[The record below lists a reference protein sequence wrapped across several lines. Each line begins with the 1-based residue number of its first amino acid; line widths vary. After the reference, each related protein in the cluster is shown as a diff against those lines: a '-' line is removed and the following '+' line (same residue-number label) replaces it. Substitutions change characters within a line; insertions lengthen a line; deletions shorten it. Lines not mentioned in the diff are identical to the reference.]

1 MHSVSKKQVGINLG
15 EADQVHECEWTRR
28 KILKVISA
36 AGVGSAVFGRALLA
50 QVVERGTVTEEMI
63 RQAEWIT
70 GMEFSDQER
79 ELMRRRV
86 SGNLGRYAQLR
97 EVPLDPEVRPALAF
111 NPAPWAPNAAR
122 GPRGAVEMTESAA
135 GRRPDSSEDLA
146 FATVT
151 ELAALVRTRQVSSVE
166 LTRLY
171 LDRLRR
177 YDPVLHCVI
186 TYTDELALN
195 QAEKADREIAAGRY
209 RGPLHGIPWGAK
221 DNLAVPGYRTTWGAM
236 PYRDQVL
243 SQKATVAA
251 RLEEAGAV
259 LVAKL
264 AKGAFGGDVWFGG
277 QTRNPWNPERG
288 TGGSSAGSAAATA
301 AGLVGFSIG
310 TEGRGSIVWPSRNCG
325 VTGLRPTFGRV
336 SLYGTAP
343 GGWSTRKVGPIARSV
358 EDCALVL
365 HAIHGADGLDPSA
378 VDRPFHWPLRRDVRS
393 LRVGYVESLFES
405 DRTESSDPEE
415 VKAAQR
421 EWQQLNWRTLEVLR
435 ELGIELIPISLPN
448 RYPVGPA
455 LGLILNAETAT
466 GFDELTRSGRD
477 DLLVRPNAGLLG
489 DQLIPAVEYIRA
501 NRIRTLVMEEMER
514 LMSDVDVYVSPSGTS
529 DSDINHTNLAGYPA
543 VVLPNGY
550 GFRSLPQSSGVNGIM
565 FTGKLYGETELL
577 ALAHA
582 YQQATD
588 FHLQRPPL
596 QNP

>member
-1 MHSVSKKQVGINLG
+1 MDSVSKEQVRINLG
-15 EADQVHECEWTRR
+15 EVDQFPEREWTRR

-36 AGVGSAVFGRALLA
+36 AGVGSAVFGGALLA
-50 QVVERGTVTEEMI
+50 LAAEKGKVTEEMI

-79 ELMRRRV
+79 KLMLEGVNRK
-86 SGNLGRYAQLR
+86 LDQYAELR
-97 EVPLDPEVRPALAF
+97 EVPLDPGVPPALAF
-111 NPAPWAPNAAR
+111 DPAPWAGNAAR
-122 GPRGAVEMTESAA
+122 GPKGAVEISESAA
-135 GRRPDSSEDLA
+135 RRRPDSSEDLA

-171 LDRLRR
+171 LERLRR

-186 TYTDELALN
+186 TYTEELAFK

-236 PYRDQVL
+236 PYKDQVL

-264 AKGAFGGDVWFGG
+264 SKGAFGGDVWFGG

-288 TGGSSAGSAAATA
+288 SGGSSAGSAAATA

-310 TEGRGSIVWPSRNCG
+310 TGVRGSIVWPSRQCG

-343 GGWSTRKVGPIARSV
+343 GYWSTQKVGPIARSV
-358 EDCALVL
+358 EDCALVF

-378 VDRPFHWPLRRDVRS
+378 KDRSFHWPLRRDVRS
-393 LRVGYVESLFES
+393 LRVGYVESLFEL
-405 DRTESSDPEE
+405 DRTESRTEE
-415 VKAAQR
+415 FKAAQR
-421 EWQQLNWRTLEVLR
+421 EWQELNWRTLEVLR
-435 ELGIELIPISLPN
+435 ELGIELIPINLPN
-448 RYPVGPA
+448 RYPVSAA
-455 LGLILNAETAT
+455 LRVLMNAESAT

-477 DLLVRPNAGLLG
+477 DLLVRGPNAGILRG
-489 DQLIPAVEYIRA
+489 QLIPAVEYIRA

-514 LMSDVDVYVSPSGTS
+514 LMSEVDVYVSPSGTE
-529 DSDINHTNLAGYPA
+529 DSDINHTNLTGHPA

-550 GFRSLPQSSGVNGIM
+550 GFRNSSRLGGVNGIM

-588 FHLQRPPL
+588 FHLRRPPL
-596 QNP
+596 QAP

>member
-1 MHSVSKKQVGINLG
+1 MHSVSKKPVRFNLG
-15 EADQVHECEWTRR
+15 EADQIPECEWTRR

-50 QVVERGTVTEEMI
+50 QVAETGRVTEEMI

-79 ELMRRRV
+79 ELMLRGV
-86 SGNLGRYAQLR
+86 SQKLDQYAQLR
-97 EVPLDPEVRPALAF
+97 EVPLDTEVPPALAF
-111 NPAPWAPNAAR
+111 DPAPWAGNAAR
-122 GPRGAVEMTESAA
+122 GSNGVVEISEPAA
-135 GRRPDSSEDLA
+135 RRRPDSSEDLA

-177 YDPVLHCVI
+177 YDPVLYCVI
-186 TYTDELALN
+186 TYTEELALN
-195 QAEKADREIAAGRY
+195 QAERADREIAAGRY

-236 PYRDQVL
+236 PYKDQVL

-264 AKGAFGGDVWFGG
+264 SKGAFNGDVWFGG

-288 TGGSSAGSAAATA
+288 SGGSSAGSAAATA

-310 TEGRGSIVWPSRNCG
+310 TEESGSIVGVSRRCG

-393 LRVGYVESLFES
+393 LRVGYVESLFEL
-405 DRTESSDPEE
+405 DRTEYWGGEFE
-415 VKAAQR
+415 AAQR
-421 EWQQLNWRTLEVLR
+421 EWQELDWRTLEVLR
-435 ELGIELIPISLPN
+435 ELGIELIPIELPN
-448 RYPVGPA
+448 RYPVSAA
-455 LGLILNAETAT
+455 LGLIMNAETAT
-466 GFDELTRSGRD
+466 AFDELTRSGRD
-477 DLLVRPNAGLLG
+477 DLLVQPNAGLLG
-489 DQLIPAVEYIRA
+489 GQLIPAVEYIRA

-514 LMSDVDVYVSPSGTS
+514 LMSEVDVYVSPTGTGQGTVPL
-529 DSDINHTNLAGYPA
+529 TNLTGHPS

-550 GFRSLPQSSGVNGIM
+550 GFQNSSGRGGVAGITFM
-565 FTGKLYGETELL
+565 GKLYGETELL

-582 YQQATD
+582 YQQVTD

-596 QNP
+596 QEP

>member
-15 EADQVHECEWTRR
+15 EADQFPEYEWTRR

-36 AGVGSAVFGRALLA
+36 AGVGSAVFGRALSA
-50 QVVERGTVTEEMI
+50 QVAETGTVTEEMI

-79 ELMRRRV
+79 ELMLRRV
-86 SGNLGRYAQLR
+86 SAMRDRYAELR
-97 EVPLDPEVRPALAF
+97 EVPLDPEVPPALAF
-111 NPAPWAPNAAR
+111 DPAPWAGNVAR
-122 GPRGAVEMTESAA
+122 GSDGVVEISESDAR
-135 GRRPDSSEDLA
+135 RRPDSSEDLA

-221 DNLAVPGYRTTWGAM
+221 DNLAVPGYRTTGGRA
-236 PYRDQVL
+236 PDNDQVL
-243 SQKATVAA
+243 SQKATVVA

-264 AKGAFGGDVWFGG
+264 SKGAFGGDVWFGG

-288 TGGSSAGSAAATA
+288 SGGSSAGSAAATA

-310 TEGRGSIVWPSRNCG
+310 TEARGSIVWPSRNCG

-343 GGWSTRKVGPIARSV
+343 GYWSTRKVGPIARSV
-358 EDCALVL
+358 EDCALVF

-405 DRTESSDPEE
+405 DRIESSVPEE
-415 VKAAQR
+415 IKAAQR

-435 ELGIELIPISLPN
+435 ELGIELIPIKLPN
-448 RYPVGPA
+448 LPA
-455 LGLILNAETAT
+455 LAALSVIMGAESAA
-466 GFDELTRSGRD
+466 GYDEQARSGD
-477 DLLVRPNAGLLG
+477 PSVRGPNARFPLG
-489 DQLIPAVEYIRA
+489 GQLIPAVEYIRA
-501 NRIRTLVMEEMER
+501 NRIRTLIMEEMEQ
-514 LMSDVDVYVSPSGTS
+514 LMSEVDVYVSPSGTQE
-529 DSDINHTNLAGYPA
+529 SDINHTNLTGHPA

-550 GFRSLPQSSGVNGIM
+550 GFREISRSGGVNGIM

-577 ALAHA
+577 SLAHA

-588 FHLQRPPL
+588 FHLRRPPL
-596 QNP
+596 QEP

>member
-1 MHSVSKKQVGINLG
+1 MHSVSKKPVRFNLG
-15 EADQVHECEWTRR
+15 EADQFPECEWTRR
-28 KILKVISA
+28 EILKVISA
-36 AGVGSAVFGRALLA
+36 AGVGSAVLGTSAGCVGRA
-50 QVVERGTVTEEMI
+50 R
-63 RQAEWIT
+63 
-70 GMEFSDQER
+70 QER
-79 ELMRRRV
+79 D
-86 SGNLGRYAQLR
+86 RYAGLR
-97 EVPLDPEVRPALAF
+97 EVPLDHEVRPALAF
-111 NPAPWAPNAAR
+111 DPAPWAGDAAT
-122 GPRGAVEMTESAA
+122 GPRGAVEISEPAA
-135 GRRPDSSEDLA
+135 RRRPDSPEDLA

-177 YDPVLHCVI
+177 YDPVLHCVV
-186 TYTDELALN
+186 TYTEELALN
-195 QAEKADREIAAGRY
+195 QAETADREIAAGRY

-221 DNLAVPGYRTTWGAM
+221 DNLAVPGYRTTWGVM
-236 PYRDQVL
+236 PDQVL

-264 AKGAFGGDVWFGG
+264 SKGHPGGDVWFGG

-288 TGGSSAGSAAATA
+288 SGGSSAGSAAATA

-310 TEGRGSIVWPSRNCG
+310 TEVRGSIVWPSRNCG

-336 SLYGTAP
+336 SLYGTQP
-343 GGWSTRKVGPIARSV
+343 GYWSTKKVGPITRSV

-393 LRVGYVESLFES
+393 LRVGYVESLFEL
-405 DRTESSDPEE
+405 DRSEFSETEEF
-415 VKAAQR
+415 KAAQR
-421 EWQQLNWRTLEVLR
+421 EWQELDWRTLEVLR
-435 ELGIELIPISLPN
+435 ELGIELIPIELPS
-448 RYPVGPA
+448 RYPVRA
-455 LGLILNAETAT
+455 AFNLIQDAESDTA
-466 GFDELTRSGRD
+466 FDELTRS
-477 DLLVRPNAGLLG
+477 
-489 DQLIPAVEYIRA
+489 QLMPAVEYIRA
-501 NRIRTLVMEEMER
+501 NRIRTLVMEEMEL
-514 LMSDVDVYVSPSGTS
+514 LMSEVDVYVSPSGIQS
-529 DSDINHTNLAGYPA
+529 IEASDILHTNLTGHPA

-550 GFRSLPQSSGVNGIM
+550 GFRNSSRLGGVTGIM

-588 FHLQRPPL
+588 FHLRWPPL
-596 QNP
+596 HEP

>member
-1 MHSVSKKQVGINLG
+1 MHSVSKKQVRINLE
-15 EADQVHECEWTRR
+15 EADQFPEREWTRR

-36 AGVGSAVFGRALLA
+36 AGVGSAVFGRALSA
-50 QVVERGTVTEEMI
+50 QVAEVTEEMI

-79 ELMRRRV
+79 ELMLRRMR
-86 SGNLGRYAQLR
+86 GRLDRSAELR
-97 EVPLDPEVRPALAF
+97 EVPLDPEVPPALAF
-111 NPAPWAPNAAR
+111 DPAPWAGNVAR
-122 GPRGAVEMTESAA
+122 GSNGAVEISESAA
-135 GRRPDSSEDLA
+135 RRRPDSSEDLA

-186 TYTDELALN
+186 TYTEELALN

-221 DNLAVPGYRTTWGAM
+221 DNLAVPDYRTTWGAM
-236 PYRDQVL
+236 PYKDQVL

-264 AKGAFGGDVWFGG
+264 SKGAFGGDVWFGG

-288 TGGSSAGSAAATA
+288 SGGSSAGSAAATA

-310 TEGRGSIVWPSRNCG
+310 TEVRGSIVWPSRNCG

-336 SLYGTAP
+336 SLYGTGP
-343 GGWSTRKVGPIARSV
+343 GYWSTQKVGPIARSV
-358 EDCALVL
+358 EDCALVF

-378 VDRPFHWPLRRDVRS
+378 KERPFHWPLRRDVRS
-393 LRVGYVESLFES
+393 LRVGYVESLFEL

-435 ELGIELIPISLPN
+435 ELGIELIPINLPN
-448 RYPVGPA
+448 RYPVLAA
-455 LGLILNAETAT
+455 LGVIMSAESAT
-466 GFDELTRSGRD
+466 GYDELTRSGRD
-477 DLLVRPNAGLLG
+477 DLLVRGPNAGILG
-489 DQLIPAVEYIRA
+489 GQLIPAVEYIRA
-501 NRIRTLVMEEMER
+501 NRVRTLIMEEMER
-514 LMSDVDVYVSPSGTS
+514 LMSEVDVYVSPSGTV
-529 DSDINHTNLAGYPA
+529 DSDINHTNLTGHPA

-550 GFRSLPQSSGVNGIM
+550 GFREISSSYGVNGIM

-588 FHLQRPPL
+588 FHLRRPPL

>member
-1 MHSVSKKQVGINLG
+1 MHSVTKKQVRINLG
-15 EADQVHECEWTRR
+15 EAVQIPECEWTRR

-36 AGVGSAVFGRALLA
+36 AGVGSAVFGRALRA
-50 QVVERGTVTEEMI
+50 QVAEVTEEMI

-79 ELMRRRV
+79 ELMLGAV
-86 SGNLGRYAQLR
+86 SQKLDQYAELR
-97 EVPLDPEVRPALAF
+97 EVPLDPEVPPALAF
-111 NPAPWAPNAAR
+111 DPAPWAGNVAR

-135 GRRPDSSEDLA
+135 MRRPDSSEDLA

-151 ELAALVRTRQVSSVE
+151 ELAAIVRTRQVSSVE

-186 TYTDELALN
+186 TYTEELTLN

-236 PYRDQVL
+236 PYKDQVL

-264 AKGAFGGDVWFGG
+264 SKGAFGGDVWFGG

-288 TGGSSAGSAAATA
+288 SGGSSAGSAAATA

-310 TEGRGSIVWPSRNCG
+310 TEGRGSIVFPSRSCG

-393 LRVGYVESLFES
+393 LRVGYAESLFES
-405 DRTESSDPEE
+405 DRSEYFETDELEF
-415 VKAAQR
+415 KAAQR
-421 EWQQLNWRTLEVLR
+421 EWQELNWRTLEVLR
-435 ELGIELIPISLPN
+435 ELGIELIPINLPN
-448 RYPVGPA
+448 RYPVSAA
-455 LGLILNAETAT
+455 LRLILYAETAT
-466 GFDELTRSGRD
+466 AFDELTRSGCH
-477 DLLVRPNAGLLG
+477 DLELSRF
-489 DQLIPAVEYIRA
+489 
-501 NRIRTLVMEEMER
+501 
-514 LMSDVDVYVSPSGTS
+514 SGHPIS
-529 DSDINHTNLAGYPA
+529 
-543 VVLPNGY
+543 
-550 GFRSLPQSSGVNGIM
+550 
-565 FTGKLYGETELL
+565 
-577 ALAHA
+577 
-582 YQQATD
+582 
-588 FHLQRPPL
+588 
-596 QNP
+596 

>member
-15 EADQVHECEWTRR
+15 EVDQIPECEWTRR
-28 KILKVISA
+28 EILKVISA
-36 AGVGSAVFGRALLA
+36 AGVGSAVFGTSAACVGRA
-50 QVVERGTVTEEMI
+50 R
-63 RQAEWIT
+63 
-70 GMEFSDQER
+70 QER
-79 ELMRRRV
+79 D
-86 SGNLGRYAQLR
+86 RYAGLR
-97 EVPLDPEVRPALAF
+97 EVPLDHEVRPALAF
-111 NPAPWAPNAAR
+111 DPAPWAGDAAR
-122 GPRGAVEMTESAA
+122 GPRGAVEISEPAA
-135 GRRPDSSEDLA
+135 RRRPDSSEDLA

-186 TYTDELALN
+186 TYTEELALN
-195 QAEKADREIAAGRY
+195 QAETADREIAAGRY

-221 DNLAVPGYRTTWGAM
+221 DNLAVPGYRTTWGVM
-236 PYRDQVL
+236 PDQVL

-264 AKGAFGGDVWFGG
+264 SKGHPGGDVWFGG

-288 TGGSSAGSAAATA
+288 SGGSSAGSAAATA

-310 TEGRGSIVWPSRNCG
+310 TEVRGSIVWPSRNCG

-336 SLYGTAP
+336 SLYGTQP
-343 GGWSTRKVGPIARSV
+343 GYWSTQKVGPIARSV

-393 LRVGYVESLFES
+393 LRVGYVESLFEL
-405 DRTESSDPEE
+405 DRSEFSETEEF
-415 VKAAQR
+415 KAAQR
-421 EWQQLNWRTLEVLR
+421 EWQELDWRTLEVLR
-435 ELGIELIPISLPN
+435 ELGIELIPIELPS
-448 RYPVGPA
+448 RYPVRA
-455 LGLILNAETAT
+455 AFNLIQDAESDTA
-466 GFDELTRSGRD
+466 FDELTRS
-477 DLLVRPNAGLLG
+477 
-489 DQLIPAVEYIRA
+489 QLMPAVEYIRA
-501 NRIRTLVMEEMER
+501 NRIRTLVMEEMEL
-514 LMSDVDVYVSPSGTS
+514 LMSEVDVYVSPSGIQS
-529 DSDINHTNLAGYPA
+529 IEASDILHTNLTGHPA

-550 GFRSLPQSSGVNGIM
+550 GFRNSSRLGGVTGIM

-588 FHLQRPPL
+588 FHLRRPPL
-596 QNP
+596 QEP

>member
-1 MHSVSKKQVGINLG
+1 MHSVSKKPVRFNLG
-15 EADQVHECEWTRR
+15 ETDQFPECEWTRR
-28 KILKVISA
+28 GILKVISA

-50 QVVERGTVTEEMI
+50 QVAEQGTVTVEMI

-79 ELMRRRV
+79 ELMLRV
-86 SGNLGRYAQLR
+86 SGNLDRYAELR
-97 EVPLDPEVRPALAF
+97 EVPLDPEVPPALAF
-111 NPAPWAPNAAR
+111 DPAPWVGNDAR
-122 GPRGAVEMTESAA
+122 GSRGAVEMTESAA
-135 GRRPDSSEDLA
+135 VRRPDSSEGLA

-186 TYTDELALN
+186 TYTEELALN

-236 PYRDQVL
+236 PYKDQVL

-264 AKGAFGGDVWFGG
+264 SKGAFGGDVWFGG
-277 QTRNPWNPERG
+277 QTRNPWNPERRS
-288 TGGSSAGSAAATA
+288 GGSSAGSAAATA

-310 TEGRGSIVWPSRNCG
+310 TEARGSIVWPSRNCG

-336 SLYGTAP
+336 SQYGTAP

-365 HAIHGADGLDPSA
+365 HAIHGADGLDPWA
-378 VDRPFHWPLRRDVRS
+378 KDRPFHWPLRRDVRS
-393 LRVGYVESLFES
+393 LRVGYVESLFEL

-421 EWQQLNWRTLEVLR
+421 EWQELNWRTLEVLR
-435 ELGIELIPISLPN
+435 ELGIELIPINLPD
-448 RYPVGPA
+448 RYPVSAA
-455 LGLILNAETAT
+455 LSLIMNAESAT

-477 DLLVRPNAGLLG
+477 DLLVRGPNAGILG
-489 DQLIPAVEYIRA
+489 GQLIPAVEYIRA

-514 LMSDVDVYVSPSGTS
+514 LMSEVDVYVSPSGTE
-529 DSDINHTNLAGYPA
+529 DSDINHTNLTGHPA

-550 GFRSLPQSSGVNGIM
+550 GFRSLPRSSGVNGIM

-588 FHLQRPPL
+588 FHLRRPPL
-596 QNP
+596 QEP

>member
-1 MHSVSKKQVGINLG
+1 MHSVSKKQVRINLG
-15 EADQVHECEWTRR
+15 EADQYPEREWTRR

-36 AGVGSAVFGRALLA
+36 AGVGSAVFGRALPA
-50 QVVERGTVTEEMI
+50 QAAEVTEEMI

-79 ELMRRRV
+79 DQ
-86 SGNLGRYAQLR
+86 YAELR
-97 EVPLDPEVRPALAF
+97 EVPLDHEVRPALAF
-111 NPAPWAPNAAR
+111 DPAPWAGDAAR
-122 GPRGAVEMTESAA
+122 GPRGAVEISESAA
-135 GRRPDSSEDLA
+135 RRRPDSSEGLA

-186 TYTDELALN
+186 TYTEELALN

-221 DNLAVPGYRTTWGAM
+221 DNLAVPGYRTTWGEMA
-236 PYRDQVL
+236 YKDQVL
-243 SQKATVAA
+243 SHKPTVAA

-264 AKGAFGGDVWFGG
+264 SKGGVGGDVWFGG

-310 TEGRGSIVWPSRNCG
+310 TEVRGSIVWPSRNCG

-336 SLYGTAP
+336 SLYGTQP
-343 GGWSTRKVGPIARSV
+343 GYWSTQKVGPIARSV

-378 VDRPFHWPLRRDVRS
+378 KDRPFHWPLRRDVRS
-393 LRVGYVESLFES
+393 LRVGYVESLFEL

-421 EWQQLNWRTLEVLR
+421 EWQELNWRTLEVLR
-435 ELGIELIPISLPN
+435 ELGIELIPIKLPN
-448 RYPVGPA
+448 RYPVRAA
-455 LGLILNAETAT
+455 LRLIRDAESDTA
-466 GFDELTRSGRD
+466 FDELTRS
-477 DLLVRPNAGLLG
+477 
-489 DQLIPAVEYIRA
+489 QLIPAVEYIRA

-514 LMSDVDVYVSPSGTS
+514 LMSEVDVYVSPSGTE
-529 DSDINHTNLAGYPA
+529 DSDINHTNLTGHPA

-550 GFRSLPQSSGVNGIM
+550 GFRNSSRLGGVNGSM

-588 FHLQRPPL
+588 FHLRRPPL
-596 QNP
+596 